1 MAAGMSPS
9 KAAQIALAKII
20 KMYPNFSGAV
30 VAVNMQAD
38 HGKRL
43 FYFAYFIHRLAE
55 IQLLMANFTF
65 NKSVYRY
72 GNE

>member
-43 FYFAYFIHRLAE
+43 FHCAYFIHLLADNPTTNGKFYV
-55 IQLLMANFTF
+55 Q
-65 NKSVYRY
+65 
-72 GNE
+72 